1 MSLEQA
7 LQENTATM
15 KQLIAVL
22 STVAEDGASALAAGD
37 TTGAAGEG
45 STGKRTRRTKAQI
58 EADNAAA
65 ATTQPAAQAPSV
77 NMNTTGAPIYV
88 VLEANK
94 TAAIIEPGHVIPS
107 LPGLRQVSQAEY
119 ESYKAQFSGVTA
131 APAATQ
137 QAAQAAP
144 SATVPSFQELTNRMV
159 AIHSKGGN
167 EAVMAVLS
175 HFKVTSVPALAQVDQ
190 AALTT
195 KVQEVEV
202 KLGLAQPAAAA
213 AANLF
218 G

>member
-1 MSLEQA
+1 MSLELA
-7 LQENTATM
+7 INELTA
-15 KQLIAVL
+15 AVKL
-22 STVAEDGASALAAGD
+22 LTTVMSTVAEDGEA
-37 TTGAAGEG
+37 

-65 ATTQPAAQAPSV
+65 ASTSQPAAQAPSV

-144 SATVPSFQELTNRMV
+144 SATVPSFQELTNRLV
-159 AIHSKGGN
+159 AIHGKGGN
-167 EAVMAVLS
+167 EAILAVLS

-202 KLGLAQPAAAA
+202 KLGLAQPAAAP